1 MENIRQ
7 AVERARGYQKQQD
20 RESPRQQACQVLG
33 DAHES
38 RERTQEVELDSAHL
52 QSHRIVAYDGKDL
65 RSRSFDMLRTE
76 ILQSMGQRGWK
87 TLAVTSPTPDCGKTF
102 IAVNLALS
110 MARQPEGQVFLAD
123 LDLRRPHVATCLGLK
138 GKEGVVGVIEGR
150 VELLGATVKA
160 RIGDSRLD
168 ILPTIPASNSSD
180 MVSSSAM
187 RMLLEEITGRSQ
199 SRIVILDLPP
209 LLTGHDAISVLP
221 QVDCVLLVAAVGTTK
236 VSEIKECNKY
246 LEGTDVVR
254 LVLNKVP
261 ESATTYA
268 YY

>member
-1 MENIRQ
+1 
-7 AVERARGYQKQQD
+7 
-20 RESPRQQACQVLG
+20 
-33 DAHES
+33 
-38 RERTQEVELDSAHL
+38 
-52 QSHRIVAYDGKDL
+52 
-65 RSRSFDMLRTE
+65 
-76 ILQSMGQRGWK
+76 
-87 TLAVTSPTPDCGKTF
+87 
-102 IAVNLALS
+102 
-110 MARQPEGQVFLAD
+110 
-123 LDLRRPHVATCLGLK
+123 LGLK

-150 VELLGATVKA
+150 VELFGATVKA

-209 LLTGHDAISVLP
+209 LLTGHDAISILP

-254 LVLNKVP
+254 FVLNKVP